1 MSTRSF
7 IGMKYPNST
16 DVTYIYCHSDG
27 YFSRNGVYLE
37 LFYKNPD
44 RVKVLLEKGFLSC
57 LGYQLDCPIIFKD
70 SSEASDIHVYS
81 INHTKTDFTL
91 PFTLNNNPISPNH
104 RAKTLSLSDY
114 YAESDIAYAY
124 LFDVEKNAW
133 LVCEK
138 IDGIVKRFPLRKLLT
153 DRVYLGEYM
162 RLRNGKEVSQK
173 EIDNEFES
181 IVKFIKEINLDLSK
195 RSVVTAYNEL
205 LQYKVEHSTNKENCR
220 KWNMVE
226 FGLYKDKNGNEL
238 YTLYYKLREGELRRK
253 VYGRHSCIGKLLYDF
268 IKKEKLRYWG

>member
-7 IGMKYPNST
+7 IGMKYPNSN

-44 RVKVLLEKGFLSC
+44 RVRALIEKGFLSC
-57 LGYQLDCPIIFKD
+57 LGYQLNCPIMFKD

-91 PFTLNNNPISPNH
+91 PFTLNNGPIDEDH
-104 RAKTLSLSDY
+104 RPQTLPLEEFYSDGM
-114 YAESDIAYAY
+114 IAYTY

-138 IDGIVKRFPLRKLLT
+138 WGDKVKRFPLRKLLT
-153 DRVYLGEYM
+153 DREYLGKYM
-162 RLRNGKEVSQK
+162 RARNGKETEQK
-173 EIDNEFES
+173 EIDEEYEN
-181 IVKFIKEINLDLSK
+181 IRDFIKEINLDLNK
-195 RSVVTAYNEL
+195 RSIVTAYNEL
-205 LQYKVEHSTNKENCR
+205 LQYKVEHSSNETNRR
-220 KWNMVE
+220 KWSMVE
-226 FGLYKDKNGNEL
+226 FGIYKDKNGNGI

-253 VYGRHSCIGKLLYDF
+253 VYARHSCIGKLLYDF
-268 IKKEKLRYWG
+268 IQKEKVRYWG